1 MQNQAAQASAI
12 FFAPLL
18 PWQTSLW
25 EQVTTRAQNPT
36 KPLPHALL
44 ASGMAGLG
52 KRAFI
57 WRLVAWL
64 LCYQQVSH
72 PMGACGVCES
82 CHWLKSGTHPNLQV
96 LPLANLP
103 CDPQEPAATT
113 NNDSTKKAAKPKD
126 QTIKVDDIRAIQPFI
141 YQGSQGLKIC
151 VIDNAEQMTIAAAN
165 ALLKTLEEP
174 QEFVHLMLIT
184 DSKAKLLP
192 TINSRLQQLPIQQ
205 VSPKLAF
212 DFVSQALGG
221 VIQKK
226 AATDD
231 DIQQLLAISHGAPLA
246 AIALAQSPWYGKRT
260 LWLTTWQA
268 LFSKKRSAIAASDYW
283 QNELSL
289 TEFIA
294 LSKLM
299 LSDIQRVLLGL
310 PSVQQDI
317 DFDNVLQKHQPS
329 LDAIQQFLAELDTIK
344 LALQQNVQDKVAYD
358 KLMAQLGDF

>member
-1 MQNQAAQASAI
+1 MQNQATQTSAI
-12 FFAPLL
+12 YFAPLL
-18 PWQTSLW
+18 PWQTALW
-25 EQVTTRAQNPT
+25 EQVTTRSQNPN

-64 LCYQQVSH
+64 LCYQRASH

-96 LPLANLP
+96 LPLAKLP
-103 CDPQEPAATT
+103 CDPQDPNVVAKD
-113 NNDSTKKAAKPKD
+113 DSTKKTAKPKD
-126 QTIKVDDIRAIQPFI
+126 ATIKVDDIRAIQPFI
-141 YQGSQGLKIC
+141 YQGGQGLKIC
-151 VIDNAEQMTIAAAN
+151 VIDNAEQMTMAAAN

-174 QEFVHLMLIT
+174 QDFVHLMLIT

-212 DFVSQALGG
+212 EFVSQALGG
-221 VIQKK
+221 VIQKM

-231 DIQQLLAISHGAPLA
+231 DIQQLINIACGAPLA
-246 AIALAQSPWYGKRT
+246 ALALAQSPWYGKRA

-268 LFSKKRSAIAASDYW
+268 LFSKKRSVIAASDYW

-289 TEFIA
+289 TEFIE

-299 LSDIQRVLLGL
+299 MSDIQRVLLGL

-317 DFDNVLQKHQPS
+317 DFDNILQKHQPS
-329 LDAIQQFLAELDTIK
+329 FDAIQQFLAQIDTTKI
-344 LALQQNVQDKVAYD
+344 ALQQNVQEKVAYD
-358 KLMAQLGDF
+358 KLMAVLAAF